1 MMWKQLSSLLTR
13 RRTPGTQLPSQPIVA
28 ITEACVVALRPCM
41 APEIQHGREGIA
53 YLLGL
58 SDGTTT
64 LAGSAI
70 RPQAHSTRTSFMV
83 GSPSMATVVRAAV
96 RSGLHVVGQV
106 HTHPGSAYHSRGDD
120 RGAPIAYTGY
130 ISIVLPDYG
139 RRLPLLDG
147 AATYVFR
154 ADGLFVPVELKR
166 LHIVPGQINER

>member
-1 MMWKQLSSLLTR
+1 MWKRLWLLTR
-13 RRTPGTQLPSQPIVA
+13 RKTIGTQLPTQPIVA
-28 ITEACVVALRPCM
+28 LTEACVAALRPCM
-41 APEIQHGREGIA
+41 APEIHHGREGIA

-70 RPQAHSTRTSFMV
+70 RPQAHTTRTSFTV
-83 GSPSMATVVRAAV
+83 ASPSMAKVVRAAV

-106 HTHPGSAYHSRGDD
+106 HTHPGSAYHSHGDD
-120 RGAPIAYTGY
+120 RGAPIAHTGY

-147 AATYVFR
+147 AAAYVFG
-154 ADGLFVPVELKR
+154 ADGLFVPIELKR
-166 LHIVPGQINER
+166 LHILPGHINDR